1 MKKNK
6 DGFRQNHA
14 LRYTPS
20 HKKRCEKIRL
30 RKKFFGG
37 GGLRRNGST
46 DSGDT

>member
-6 DGFRQNHA
+6 DGFQQNHA
-14 LRYTPS
+14 LRYS
-20 HKKRCEKIRL
+20 HKKTMRKNSTQEKV
-30 RKKFFGG
+30 FFGG